1 MKLLRAT
8 VKRLRSTKG
17 ESISEVLIALLIS
30 TLGIMLLAGMINA
43 SANMITKSKD
53 KIKDYVAKE
62 NGIVAQSSSGAV
74 TGQVAFVVGSGENT
88 QTIRLNESSDTV
100 NVEYY
105 ENSEFGNNTVKSYKV
120 K

>member
-74 TGQVAFVVGSGENT
+74 GVVSFMKEDNSG
-88 QTIRLNESSDTV
+88 TIKLNEEETV
-100 NVEYY
+100 EVKYY
-105 ENSEFGNNTVKSYKV
+105 ENDEAGKYTVKSYKV
-120 K
+120 N